1 MFDSGAARVHHHV
14 LSFRT
19 VESRASAL
27 EALSRLSGPDTRCF
41 LLISANFYSVLGH
54 VGCLLHHDSVVNF
67 AANQLWNREHFSL
80 AM

>member
-1 MFDSGAARVHHHV
+1 MFDSGPARVHDHW
-14 LSFRT
+14 LNLLT

-41 LLISANFYSVLGH
+41 LLTSASYFSVPAH

-67 AANQLWNREHFSL
+67 AAYQLWNHGSCWL